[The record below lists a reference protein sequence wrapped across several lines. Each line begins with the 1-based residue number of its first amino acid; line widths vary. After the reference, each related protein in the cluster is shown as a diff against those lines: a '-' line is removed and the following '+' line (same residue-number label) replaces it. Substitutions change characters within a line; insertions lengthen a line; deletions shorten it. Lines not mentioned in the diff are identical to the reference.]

1 MKVTCIGAALVDL
14 FFSSEQFKREERP
27 EGAFLCQH
35 YGQKIEIETYK
46 LTTGGG
52 ATNTAVAFARR
63 GHDVSIVA
71 EIGRD
76 DFGQIV
82 RNELI
87 AEKIDTRQMIRERK
101 EQTGCSVI
109 LRGLDEERTVMVS
122 RAASSLLDDY
132 DINID
137 YLKQRDWIHLS
148 SIAGNLNALSEIWQ
162 VFEKKTVGLSWN
174 PGKKEL
180 EQLTSGALNLPI
192 ANHSVFIVNEEE
204 WQLVANKQKEIL
216 TTFEMVLITKGSQG
230 GAVFYQ
236 GKKQADFA
244 ALVKEKALI
253 VDTTGAGDAFASAFV
268 STLLYGCTINEAI
281 QAGNNNA
288 ASVIKHLG
296 AKQGLL
302 SF

>member
-14 FFSSEQFKREERP
+14 FFSSAQFKREERP
-27 EGAFLCQH
+27 EGAFLCQN

-52 ATNTAVAFARR
+52 ASNTAVAFARR
-63 GHDVSIVA
+63 GHDVSLIA
-71 EIGRD
+71 EIGKD

-87 AEKIDTRQMIRERK
+87 AEKVDTRKMIRERK

-109 LRGLDEERTVMVS
+109 LRGLDGERTVMVS

-132 DINID
+132 DIDVD

-162 VFEKKTVGLSWN
+162 VFEKETVGLSWN

-180 EQLTSGALNLPI
+180 EQLASGALNLPV
-192 ANHSVFIVNEEE
+192 AHHSIFIVNEEE
-204 WQLVANKQKEIL
+204 WQLVVGKQKEIL
-216 TTFEMVLITKGSQG
+216 AVFAIVLITKGAQG
-230 GAVFYQ
+230 GTVFYQ
-236 GKKQADFA
+236 GKKYLDFPC
-244 ALVKEKALI
+244 LVKEKALV

-268 STLLYGCTINEAI
+268 STLLYNCTLDEAI
-281 QAGNNNA
+281 QAGNNNS

-296 AKQGLL
+296 AKTGLL

>member
-27 EGAFLCQH
+27 EGAFLCQN

-52 ATNTAVAFARR
+52 ASNTAVAFARR

-71 EIGRD
+71 EIGKD
-76 DFGQIV
+76 DFGQII

-87 AEKIDTRQMIRERK
+87 AEKIDTRKMIRERK

-109 LRGLDEERTVMVS
+109 LRGLDGERTVMVS

-132 DINID
+132 DIDLD

-162 VFEKKTVGLSWN
+162 VFEKKSVGLSWN

-180 EQLTSGALNLPI
+180 EQLASGALNLPS

-204 WQLVANKQKEIL
+204 WQSIANKQKEIL
-216 TTFEMVLITKGSQG
+216 TTFEIVLITKGAQG
-230 GAVFYQ
+230 GTIFYQ
-236 GKKQADFA
+236 GKKQTDFT
-244 ALVKEKALI
+244 ALVKQKELVI
-253 VDTTGAGDAFASAFV
+253 DTTGAGDAFASAFI
-268 STLLYGCTINEAI
+268 STLLYNCTLDEAI

-288 ASVIKHLG
+288 ASVIKHIG
-296 AKQGLL
+296 AKKGLL